1 MVSMIRLL
9 AAGGLLA
16 MVVAFP
22 AAAEWHPEQAAE
34 VSTSD
39 VFQQRK
45 DVEEIAI
52 PQPPSGPATP
62 IPFCSPGSPVC
73 P

>member
-1 MVSMIRLL
+1 MLTMVRLSAL
-9 AAGGLLA
+9 GGLLA
-16 MVVAFP
+16 AVAFP
-22 AAAEWHPEQAAE
+22 ASAASSQESAAAVLGFE
-34 VSTSD
+34 

-45 DVEEIAI
+45 DVEEVAI

>member
-1 MVSMIRLL
+1 MLTIVRIFVAGVMI
-9 AAGGLLA
+9 AATAALP
-16 MVVAFP
+16 AFAAP
-22 AAAEWHPEQAAE
+22 SEGTTAAALAPQ
-34 VSTSD
+34 

-45 DVEEIAI
+45 DVDEVAR

-62 IPFCSPGSPVC
+62 IPFCSPGSPIC

>member
-1 MVSMIRLL
+1 MLIMIRLL

-16 MVVAFP
+16 TAAVLPASASSSQYS
-22 AAAEWHPEQAAE
+22 AAAMLGFE
-34 VSTSD
+34 VY
-39 VFQQRK
+39 QQRK
-45 DVEEIAI
+45 DVEEVAI
-52 PQPPSGPATP
+52 PEPPSGPATP

>member
-22 AAAEWHPEQAAE
+22 AAAESPLEQAADAF
-34 VSTSD
+34 TSD